1 MSVLLNFLLPKG
13 IFASQGKFELED
25 GNGLTFESPIRLMDC
40 TLDNVEIGARSFVS
54 ADTQIVNTRLGR
66 YCSIAGESKIGLAN
80 HPSVWFSTHPFPYNV
95 TTVDS
100 VGYYTPPFNYDVKAK
115 ATIVGHDV
123 WIGTRAMIIGGI
135 TIGTGA
141 IIAAGAV
148 VTKDVPPYA
157 IVGGNPAKI
166 IKYRFDEHLREAL
179 LNSKWWEIDFPALLR
194 DGIVPPLDNPI
205 AMLEWLK
212 NAPENLP
219 RISSEKRRLIRNGT
233 EWKVVDV

>member
-1 MSVLLNFLLPKG
+1 MSVLTPWLLQKG
-13 IFASQGKFELED
+13 IFAGQNTFDLAD
-25 GNGLTFESPIRLMDC
+25 GGLIYEAPIRLMRC
-40 TLDNVEIGARSFVS
+40 QLNNVEMGAYSYIATLSQLDNV
-54 ADTQIVNTRLGR
+54 QMGR
-66 YCSIAGESKIGLAN
+66 YCSIADEVKIGLGS
-80 HPSVWFSTHPFPYNV
+80 HPAQWMSSNPFPYV
-95 TTVDS
+95 QLVAGEWAWKTPFTYDWPPKRTVLE
-100 VGYYTPPFNYDVKAK
+100 N
-115 ATIVGHDV
+115 DV
-123 WIGTRAMIIGGI
+123 WVGTRVIIVGGI

-233 EWKVVDV
+233 EWKVVDCVI

>member
-1 MSVLLNFLLPKG
+1 M
-13 IFASQGKFELED
+13 
-25 GNGLTFESPIRLMDC
+25 
-40 TLDNVEIGARSFVS
+40 
-54 ADTQIVNTRLGR
+54 
-66 YCSIAGESKIGLAN
+66 
-80 HPSVWFSTHPFPYNV
+80 STHPFPY
-95 TTVDS
+95 S
-100 VGYYTPPFNYDVKAK
+100 VGLVGDWDYSTPPMSYDILAK
-115 ATIVGHDV
+115 NTNIEHDV

-194 DGIVPPLDNPI
+194 DGVVPPLDNPI

-212 NAPENLP
+212 KAPENLP